1 MIMIKQIQFL
11 IFTLFIA
18 FKIAS
23 AQQIAITFDDAPM
36 QDGEYFTGK
45 ERAGLLTEKL
55 HESKVTA
62 AFFCITNQF
71 DSAGIERIKLYED
84 AGHLIANHTHTHS
97 WINNIGVANYIED
110 IARADSILKDFR
122 NFMKWFR
129 YPYLDE
135 GKTIEERDAIRNAL
149 QEMNYI
155 NGYVTVDNYDW
166 YINSMLQKALKEN
179 KQVDFNKLEKF
190 YIDHIWQSIIFYDNI
205 AKRTLGRSPAHVL
218 LLHENDLAA
227 LFIDKLIRHI
237 KSQGWEII
245 SPAEAYKDEI
255 VSIIPD
261 VLFNGQGRVAAI
273 AYEMGIKPNE
283 LVQHSEDTDYLEE
296 QALTLDI
303 FK

>member
-1 MIMIKQIQFL
+1 MINQLHIL
-11 IFTLFIA
+11 IILLIVT
-18 FKIAS
+18 FKIA
-23 AQQIAITFDDAPM
+23 APQKIALTFDDAPM
-36 QDGEYFTGK
+36 QDGEYFTGM
-45 ERAGLLTEKL
+45 ERTGLLIEKL
-55 HESKVTA
+55 QESNVTA

-71 DSAGIERIKLYED
+71 NSAGIARIKLYED

-97 WINNIGVANYIED
+97 WINNIGVDNYIED
-110 IARADSILKDFR
+110 VARADSILKDFS

-135 GKTIEERDAIRNAL
+135 GKTVEDRDAIRKAL
-149 QEMNYI
+149 KDMNYI

-166 YINSMLQKALKEN
+166 YINSMMQKALKEN
-179 KQVDFNKLEKF
+179 RQVDFIKLEKF
-190 YIDHIWQSIIFYDNI
+190 YIDHIWQSISFYDNI

-218 LLHENDLAA
+218 LLHENDLAV

-245 SPAEAYKDEI
+245 SPVEAYKDEI

-283 LVQHSEDTDYLEE
+283 LVQHSEDTDYLKE
-296 QALTLDI
+296 QALKLEL

>member
-1 MIMIKQIQFL
+1 MIKQLRILPVLLL
-11 IFTLFIA
+11 IS
-18 FKIAS
+18 FKIAVP
-23 AQQIAITFDDAPM
+23 QQIAVTFDDAPM
-36 QDGEYFTGK
+36 RDGEYFTGK
-45 ERAGLLTEKL
+45 ERTGLLIEKL
-55 HESKVTA
+55 EENNVTA
-62 AFFCITNQF
+62 AFFCITNHF
-71 DSAGIERIKLYED
+71 DSAGTERIKLYAD

-97 WINNIGVANYIED
+97 RINQIGVDNYIKD
-110 IARADSILKDFR
+110 IAAADSILKDFS
-122 NFMKWFR
+122 NFIKWFR

-135 GKTIEERDAIRNAL
+135 GKTIEDRDAFRNAL

-179 KQVDFNKLEKF
+179 RQVDFNKLENF
-190 YIDHIWQSIIFYDNI
+190 YIEHIWQSIIFYENI

-227 LFIDKLIRHI
+227 LFIDKLIQHI
-237 KSQGWEII
+237 KGKGWEII
-245 SPAEAYKDEI
+245 SPVEAYNDEI
-255 VSIIPD
+255 VSAVPD
-261 VLFNGQGRVAAI
+261 VLFNGQGRIAAI

-296 QALTLDI
+296 RALKLEI